1 MHNEKEDNQALK
13 LQQLFSEV
21 NNQDL
26 DKAEEQKE
34 HKEQTLIEI
43 DVLNLPPRSEVHQKT
58 SVRFQMD
65 IRSPIWRFLL
75 VILFILG
82 GIGIVYYFFG
92 DQMIM
97 IFS

>member
-21 NNQDL
+21 NNQDI
-26 DKAEEQKE
+26 DKKEEKEKQKE
-34 HKEQTLIEI
+34 QALIEI

-65 IRSPIWRFLL
+65 VRSPIWRFLI
-75 VILFILG
+75 VILLVLG
-82 GIGIVYYFFG
+82 GIGVVYYFFG

-97 IFS
+97 FFS